1 MKIEVEKVGIF
12 ICMMKNEIP
21 LCREFSSS
29 GSTKEPVMN
38 FESNTV
44 IEIDL
49 IEFCAYLQ

>member
-1 MKIEVEKVGIF
+1 MKRNNLMVSCSCDCFGIKCIFVGTFLPFVVIT
-12 ICMMKNEIP
+12 
-21 LCREFSSS
+21 L
-29 GSTKEPVMN
+29 VMN